1 MVADFGQKKVNEQL
15 LFHGTQSRHVDAI
28 CKEGFDWRMCGT
40 NGTAYGQGGW
50 CLQNISAWNCPLLEG
65 SFAGEAE
72 KNKLSLMIKIL
83 YVFKMGVSVLC
94 RF

>member
-1 MVADFGQKKVNEQL
+1 MIADFGQQKVNEQL

-50 CLQNISAWNCPLLEG
+50 CLQNISALE
-65 SFAGEAE
+65 
-72 KNKLSLMIKIL
+72 LS
-83 YVFKMGVSVLC
+83 VVGRFFC
-94 RF
+94 R